1 MDLAGFVS
9 PPGMVVRQH
18 PHDSYRKPPYQV
30 AGRRPEFVP
39 PLCAVESL
47 ATRPVEARGQQ
58 IIFLLNLFSTIESGG
73 GTRCALSFRK
83 EKKPTFFAL
92 IRTWVHRFPSRTAK
106 LSRLRPGQYV
116 GERSQRNPGWRE
128 VYYDTHL
135 FSREGWGSVFFSFR
149 TGCSLKGV
157 RLPAFG
163 N

>member
-1 MDLAGFVS
+1 MTRIENR
-9 PPGMVVRQH
+9 PTRWPGDDRSLFLRCAPWRVLRL
-18 PHDSYRKPPYQV
+18 DRL
-30 AGRRPEFVP
+30 RR
-39 PLCAVESL
+39 
-47 ATRPVEARGQQ
+47 EANRSS
-58 IIFLLNLFSTIESGG
+58 LLNLFSTIESGG

-135 FSREGWGSVFFSFR
+135 FFERGVGFSFYR
-149 TGCSLKGV
+149 TSYGLVSL
-157 RLPAFG
+157 
-163 N
+163 